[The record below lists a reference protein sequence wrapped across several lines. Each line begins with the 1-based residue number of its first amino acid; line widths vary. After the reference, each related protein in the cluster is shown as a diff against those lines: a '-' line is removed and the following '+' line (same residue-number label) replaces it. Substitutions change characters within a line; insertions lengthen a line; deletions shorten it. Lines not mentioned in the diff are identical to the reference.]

1 MAYTINKT
9 DGTVVA
15 TVEDGVLDTTTTLQL
30 IGRNYQSYGEPF
42 NENLVKLLENS
53 ASTSAPSSPLTGEL
67 WYDKSA
73 NTLKVYN
80 GSNFVNVA
88 VVNSSTQPTVGLS
101 EGTLW
106 NDTTNDQLFM
116 YDGSGFDLIG
126 PIFKTGDGI
135 SGFRVDVTNLA
146 GGGTT
151 NLLGLYLDGTRVGI
165 LSTALRE
172 LDTAPDGFGT
182 TTIQQGLTLYSPS
195 DSTSFRLQGTA
206 QNALELG
213 GKAATSYMSNDE
225 NETMTGT
232 LTISNNSGL
241 IIGASSDGTIDVSN
255 SDLVITNNNA
265 NQNIIFKINQASVV
279 TTAMTVTD
287 TADVVIAGNLTVGGN
302 LTTAGSSSSFADS
315 VIAIND
321 ENGNSGTRD
330 SNQNAGLLIDGAE
343 ASNDVTFQVNGADGG
358 PLRSSSGLSVASGK
372 AYDIAGTDVLSGTTL
387 GSTIV
392 TSSLTTVGA
401 LNSGSITIGFGDI
414 DVGDSNF
421 VAAGTVRTGALILP
435 FQHSE
440 DSSTRAQIDNVSNDG
455 NQASTNP
462 EKTILTEQAIRAYV
476 TNQLLGTDLVFEL
489 DITGLSNAE
498 IAAVLDVAAPHPAF
512 PNGKKARIIGLT
524 LSASSTSSFS
534 SGSIGNPASVST
546 TTTLN
551 RSRNSDLLFTLTAG
565 NWAYTSG

>member
-53 ASTSAPSSPLTGEL
+53 ANSSAPSSPLTGEL
-67 WYDKSA
+67 WYDTSA
-73 NTLKVYN
+73 STLKVYN

-88 VVNSSTQPTVGLS
+88 VVNSATQPSVGLS
-101 EGTLW
+101 TGTLW
-106 NDTTNDQLFM
+106 NDTTNDQLYM
-116 YDGSGFDLIG
+116 YDGSGFDLVG
-126 PIFKTGDGI
+126 PIYKTGDGV
-135 SGFRVDVTNLA
+135 SGWRVDVENLS
-146 GGGTT
+146 GGGTV

-165 LSTALRE
+165 VSTSLRE
-172 LDTAPDGFGT
+172 LASAPSGFGS
-182 TTIQQGLTLYSPS
+182 TTIEQGFTLYSPS

-232 LTISNNSGL
+232 LTIANNSGL
-241 IIGASSDGTIDVSN
+241 IVGAASDGTISVSS
-255 SDLVITNNNA
+255 SDLIITNNNA
-265 NQNIIFKINQASVV
+265 NQNIIFKINQASTV
-279 TTAMTVTD
+279 TTAMTITD
-287 TADVVIAGNLTVGGN
+287 TADVNIAGNLTVQGN
-302 LTTAGSSSSFADS
+302 LTTAGSASSFADS

-321 ENGNSGTRD
+321 EDGNGGSRD
-330 SNQNAGLLIDGAE
+330 SNQNAGLLIDGAT
-343 ASNDVTFQVNGADGG
+343 AGNDVTFQVTGSDGG
-358 PLRSSSGLSVASGK
+358 YLESSSGLSVATGE
-372 AYDIAGTDVLSGTTL
+372 AFYVNGTSVLNATTL
-387 GSTIV
+387 GSSVV

-401 LNSGSITIGFGDI
+401 LDSGYITIGFGDI
-414 DVGDSNF
+414 DVGDANF
-421 VAAGTVRTGALILP
+421 VAAGTVRTSALILP
-435 FQHSE
+435 FEHSD

-476 TNQLLGTDLVFEL
+476 SNQLAGTDLVFEL

-498 IAAVLDVAAPHPAF
+498 IATILDTAAPYPDF
-512 PNGKKARIIGLT
+512 PNGKKARVIGLT

-551 RSRNSDLLFTLTAG
+551 RTRNNDLLFTLTAG

>member
-53 ASTSAPSSPLTGEL
+53 ANSSAPSSPLTGEL
-67 WYDKSA
+67 WYDTSA
-73 NTLKVYN
+73 STLKVYN

-88 VVNSSTQPTVGLS
+88 VVNSATQPSVGLS
-101 EGTLW
+101 TGTLW
-106 NDTTNDQLFM
+106 NDTTNDQLYM
-116 YDGSGFDLIG
+116 YDGSGFDLVG
-126 PIFKTGDGI
+126 PIYKTGDGV
-135 SGFRVDVTNLA
+135 SGWRVDVENLS
-146 GGGTT
+146 GGGTV

-165 LSTALRE
+165 VSTSLRE
-172 LDTAPDGFGT
+172 LDSAPSGFGS
-182 TTIQQGLTLYSPS
+182 TTIEQGFTLYSPS

-232 LTISNNSGL
+232 LTIANNSGL
-241 IIGASSDGTIDVSN
+241 IVGAASDGTISVSS
-255 SDLVITNNNA
+255 SDLIITNNNA
-265 NQNIIFKINQASVV
+265 NQNIIFKINQASTV
-279 TTAMTVTD
+279 TTAMTITD
-287 TADVVIAGNLTVGGN
+287 TADVNIAGNLTVQGN
-302 LTTAGSSSSFADS
+302 LTTAGSASSFADS

-321 ENGNSGTRD
+321 EDGNGGSRD
-330 SNQNAGLLIDGAE
+330 SNQNAGLLIDGAT
-343 ASNDVTFQVNGADGG
+343 AGNDVTFQVTGSDGG
-358 PLRSSSGLSVASGK
+358 YLESSSGLSVATGE
-372 AYDIAGTDVLSGTTL
+372 AFYVNGTSVLNATTL
-387 GSTIV
+387 GSSVV

-401 LNSGSITIGFGDI
+401 LDSGSITIGFGDI
-414 DVGDSNF
+414 DVGDANF
-421 VAAGTVRTGALILP
+421 VAAGTVRTSALILP
-435 FQHSE
+435 FEHSD

-476 TNQLLGTDLVFEL
+476 SNQLAGTDLVFEL

-498 IAAVLDVAAPHPAF
+498 IATILDTAAPYPDF
-512 PNGKKARIIGLT
+512 PNGKKARVIGLT

-551 RSRNSDLLFTLTAG
+551 RTRNNDLLFTLTAG